1 MPCGQR
7 RRKPPHPPLARRVL
21 SGLQRAISETQGY
34 FNKVKSDLAADQGG
48 ATGAMQK

>member
-1 MPCGQR
+1 MSGGR
-7 RRKPPHPPLARRVL
+7 SFLALGAYWAVL
-21 SGLQRAISETQGY
+21 RAISETQGY